1 MIEISIKI
9 KMVFSSKEELKNDS
23 AKFYIKKLAY
33 IHTQSV
39 HLVNVIFI
47 YMYMYVGALHMNSTN
62 PILIYNEMS
71 FTK

>member
-39 HLVNVIFI
+39 HLVNVIYI
-47 YMYMYVGALHMNSTN
+47 YICGGTPYEFYKSNSD
-62 PILIYNEMS
+62 LQ
-71 FTK
+71 

>member
-1 MIEISIKI
+1 
-9 KMVFSSKEELKNDS
+9 MVFSSKEELKNDS

-39 HLVNVIFI
+39 NLVNVIYI
-47 YMYMYVGALHMNSTN
+47 YMCVGGGGALH
-62 PILIYNEMS
+62 ILIYNEMF

>member
-39 HLVNVIFI
+39 HLVNVIYI
-47 YMYMYVGALHMNSTN
+47 YIYICGGTPYEFYKSNSD
-62 PILIYNEMS
+62 LQ
-71 FTK
+71 